1 MGEQKDRMLRG
12 ELYMAYGDPD
22 LAADNARCERL
33 LARFNATTVD
43 DSAERRALLEALL
56 GRIGEGTVIRPPL
69 RCDYGIHTTIGAR
82 CFANFGLVILDTA
95 QVTIGDDVQIATNV
109 QLLAATHPLDPE
121 LRATGIE
128 QARPV
133 TIGDGA
139 WLGAGVIVCPGV
151 TVGAGTV
158 VGAGAVVAKDLPPR
172 VLAVGNPARVV
183 RALDGPGAPASAPAL
198 PDP

>member
-1 MGEQKDRMLRG
+1 VGEHKDRMLRG
-12 ELYMAYGDPD
+12 ELYMATDDPD

-43 DSAERRALLEALL
+43 DLDERQALLQALF
-56 GRIGEGTVIRPPL
+56 GRVGEGTVIRPPL
-69 RCDYGIHTTIGAR
+69 RCDYGIHTSIGAR

-95 QVTIGDDVQIATNV
+95 PVSIGDDVQIASNV

-121 LRATGIE
+121 LRATGLE
-128 QARPV
+128 LARPV
-133 TIGDGA
+133 SVGDGA

-151 TVGAGTV
+151 SVGPGTV
-158 VGAGAVVAKDLPPR
+158 VGAGAVVARDLPPR

-183 RALDGPGAPASAPAL
+183 RPLDGPRGA
-198 PDP
+198 